1 MFSVIGPGP
10 LDEKDATIGAGF
22 KCLISLVPSIVA
34 LGFLYI
40 YIYYCIYLVNV
51 EDNKFIKLGKL
62 IIISLDYN

>member
-1 MFSVIGPGP
+1 MIGPGP

-40 YIYYCIYLVNV
+40 YIYIYYCIYLVNV
-51 EDNKFIKLGKL
+51 EDNKLIKLGKL